1 LERWKA
7 AFAKVYGFALAN
19 KISQNRFMS
28 DSHSP
33 LLSPVKYFTTD
44 VKIEARGNESSPSH
58 RLNLIRNHV
67 RSRRKLHEEGKS
79 PIISDNEMDDES
91 STFVPKRES
100 YLIRSKNSNSND
112 FHKHSLM
119 ENRCGKILHVLKKT
133 LSSLITSPGFAM
145 KKLII
150 KEDEEDDVVK
160 FLGFIDLCKRDE
172 LASVLINIQAGVAIT
187 SSIMFWVGSQDVLTN
202 AMFSPSLMR
211 EILFTLFG
219 VVLLGITDTM

>member
-1 LERWKA
+1 
-7 AFAKVYGFALAN
+7 
-19 KISQNRFMS
+19 
-28 DSHSP
+28 
-33 LLSPVKYFTTD
+33 
-44 VKIEARGNESSPSH
+44 
-58 RLNLIRNHV
+58 
-67 RSRRKLHEEGKS
+67 
-79 PIISDNEMDDES
+79 
-91 STFVPKRES
+91 
-100 YLIRSKNSNSND
+100 
-112 FHKHSLM
+112 
-119 ENRCGKILHVLKKT
+119 
-133 LSSLITSPGFAM
+133 M